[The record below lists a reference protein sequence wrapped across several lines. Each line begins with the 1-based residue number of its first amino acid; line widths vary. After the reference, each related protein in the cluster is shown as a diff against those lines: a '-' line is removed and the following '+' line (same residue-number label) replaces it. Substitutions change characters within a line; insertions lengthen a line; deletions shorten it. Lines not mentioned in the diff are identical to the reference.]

1 MMAVLILLVI
11 FGGITAIV
19 YADHAGKSARK
30 AMTLNPQE
38 APPLPA
44 AAAPLPRTQ
53 ADAPESLALR
63 LPEPARTQAW
73 GLLCTVID
81 AHRAGVDGDSRTAY
95 LLSQTRETYLP
106 DTLRAYL
113 NLTEGARRTLESQGQ
128 PPETLLTE
136 QLGLLEDGVRE
147 ALRHDH
153 ATADRLLSQG
163 RFLRE
168 RFGTAESE
176 LSLGPKLRKG

>member
-1 MMAVLILLVI
+1 ML
-11 FGGITAIV
+11 
-19 YADHAGKSARK
+19 
-30 AMTLNPQE
+30 
-38 APPLPA
+38 
-44 AAAPLPRTQ
+44 
-53 ADAPESLALR
+53 
-63 LPEPARTQAW
+63 
-73 GLLCTVID
+73 D